1 MTEVKFYP
9 PKGTVELEAEISII
23 VPSTK
28 GVKEQKVITRD
39 EMNKR
44 VDDVRKFLSRKF
56 KGYTSVKAV
65 GGYLMRKKN
74 GGLVKEDVVVVTAF
88 TNKMKAK
95 GSQNILINKI
105 QNLCLEW
112 QQETVSLIF
121 ETNLFLISRKK
132 K

>member
-1 MTEVKFYP
+1 MTETEFYP
-9 PKGTVELEAEISII
+9 PKGTEAFETEISII

-28 GVKEQKVITRD
+28 GVKEQKIITNT
-39 EMNKR
+39 EMDKR

-65 GGYLMRKKN
+65 GGYLMRKKD
-74 GGLVKEDVVVVTAF
+74 GGLVKENVVVVTAF
-88 TNKMKAK
+88 ANKIKAK
-95 GSQNILINKI
+95 ESQNTLINKV

-112 QQETVSLIF
+112 QQETVSLIW
-121 ETNLFLISRKK
+121 ETDLFLISRKK